1 MHHAAFPNGRRPKA
15 FRRGSAFGAPS
26 SAKRLCSSAKP
37 ACSWTELP
45 SRGHFCLDL
54 HVAMQFRPYH
64 HPSKIDG
71 ALVVVVEVGGK
82 KPPNLLI
89 VRTGQIF
96 TAHATKLQ
104 VPCNTNEYCQILG
117 CSSIRRKFCLT
128 WLPMIRPILLRRPP
142 QSNYPPDAVPDPD
155 YGPRLE
161 SRHKKGGISRLTPH
175 WLAPMLQSLPPIL
188 HKSYQTPTSSYSK
201 GPRGLSVL
209 MQLTSMFTRTSIS
222 PGLWLR
228 Q

>member
-1 MHHAAFPNGRRPKA
+1 MHPAASPNDRRPKA
-15 FRRGSAFGAPS
+15 SRRGFAFDAPS
-26 SAKRLCSSAKP
+26 YAKTPCNGAKP
-37 ACSWTELP
+37 TCSWTELP

-64 HPSKIDG
+64 HPSKFDG
-71 ALVVVVEVGGK
+71 ALVVVVEVSGK
-82 KPPNLLI
+82 EPPNLLI

-96 TAHATKLQ
+96 TTHVTTLRKG
-104 VPCNTNEYCQILG
+104 CDTNEYCQILG
-117 CSSIRRKFCLT
+117 CPSIRREFYFT

-155 YGPRLE
+155 HGPRLE

-188 HKSYQTPTSSYSK
+188 HKLYQNSTSSCSK

-209 MQLTSMFTRTSIS
+209 MQLTSIFTRTSIS

>member
-1 MHHAAFPNGRRPKA
+1 M
-15 FRRGSAFGAPS
+15 
-26 SAKRLCSSAKP
+26 
-37 ACSWTELP
+37 
-45 SRGHFCLDL
+45 
-54 HVAMQFRPYH
+54 
-64 HPSKIDG
+64 
-71 ALVVVVEVGGK
+71 
-82 KPPNLLI
+82 PPNLLI

-96 TAHATKLQ
+96 TSDATALLSDLEG
-104 VPCNTNEYCQILG
+104 EYCQILG
-117 CSSIRRKFCLT
+117 CSSIRREFCIT

-161 SRHKKGGISRLTPH
+161 SRHTQGGISRLAPPQ
-175 WLAPMLQSLPPIL
+175 LALELPSLPPIL
-188 HKSYQTPTSSYSK
+188 HNAYQNPTSSCSK

-209 MQLTSMFTRTSIS
+209 MQLTSIFTRTSIS

>member
-1 MHHAAFPNGRRPKA
+1 MRLAVSPNDRRPKA
-15 FRRGSAFGAPS
+15 SRKGFAFDAPS
-26 SAKRLCSSAKP
+26 YAKTPCIGAKP
-37 ACSWTELP
+37 TCSWTELP

-54 HVAMQFRPYH
+54 HVAMQFRPSH
-64 HPSKIDG
+64 HPLQSNG

-82 KPPNLLI
+82 SPPNLLI

-96 TAHATKLQ
+96 TAHIATLQ
-104 VPCNTNEYCQILG
+104 VRCNTDEYCQILG
-117 CSSIRRKFCLT
+117 CSSIRRKFYLT

-155 YGPRLE
+155 HGPGLGPRHE
-161 SRHKKGGISRLTPH
+161 KGGISRLSPPR
-175 WLAPMLQSLPPIL
+175 LAPQLQRLPPIL
-188 HKSYQTPTSSYSK
+188 HNPYQSSTSSCSK

-209 MQLTSMFTRTSIS
+209 MQLTSIFTRSSIS

>member
-1 MHHAAFPNGRRPKA
+1 
-15 FRRGSAFGAPS
+15 
-26 SAKRLCSSAKP
+26 
-37 ACSWTELP
+37 
-45 SRGHFCLDL
+45 
-54 HVAMQFRPYH
+54 MQFRPSH
-64 HPSKIDG
+64 HPLRSNG

-82 KPPNLLI
+82 SPPNLLI

-104 VPCNTNEYCQILG
+104 VPCNTDEYCQILG

-155 YGPRLE
+155 HGPGLGPRHE
-161 SRHKKGGISRLTPH
+161 KGGISRLSPPR
-175 WLAPMLQSLPPIL
+175 LAPKLQRLPPIL
-188 HKSYQTPTSSYSK
+188 HNPYQSSTSSCSK

-209 MQLTSMFTRTSIS
+209 MQLTSIFTRSSIS

>member
-1 MHHAAFPNGRRPKA
+1 MRHPASLNDRHPKA
-15 FRRGSAFGAPS
+15 FHQGSAFGVPS
-26 SAKRLCSSAKP
+26 SAKKLCSSAKP

-64 HPSKIDG
+64 HPSEYDG
-71 ALVVVVEVGGK
+71 ALVVVVEVGGNE
-82 KPPNLLI
+82 PPNLLI

-96 TAHATKLQ
+96 TTHASTLREG
-104 VPCNTNEYCQILG
+104 CDTDEYCQILG
-117 CSSIRRKFCLT
+117 YSSIRREFYVT

-161 SRHKKGGISRLTPH
+161 SRHEKGGISRLTPH

-188 HKSYQTPTSSYSK
+188 HKSYQNPTSSYSK

-209 MQLTSMFTRTSIS
+209 MQLTSIFTRTSIS